1 MTSFNQLF
9 YNKLNFFDKLSF
21 LLFSILPISIIIG
34 NAAININL
42 WLIVLLFLIYCFKFK
57 IWSWLKK
64 NIFLYLITLYF
75 FLNLNSL
82 YSYFV
87 IFENQTDPFW
97 TDDGIKR
104 SLTFIKFVFL
114 VLAFSILLKDRK
126 ILDLV
131 HKSWFCVIL
140 IVIVDIF
147 FERLLGRNIIG
158 NVSPDN
164 TRIVSFFKD
173 ELVVGGFIFC
183 FGYASVSYFINN
195 KTKNKY
201 ILPIMVIFLL
211 IPLSI
216 FITGEKS
223 NFIKSILLFIV
234 TIYFLNKNNYS
245 FNFKI
250 LLASTIFFIFCF
262 VAFNKEMRIKYTE
275 TFDRIKPTLAEN
287 YINIKYFSHYDIA
300 IKIFKNYPVT
310 GVGNKNFRVECFDEK
325 YRDENNMMHFGCIT
339 HPHQIHFEIF

>member
-1 MTSFNQLF
+1 MTLFNQLF

-21 LLFSILPISIIIG
+21 LLFSVLPISIIIG

-42 WLIVLLFLIYCFKFK
+42 WLISLLFLIYCFKFK

-75 FLNLNSL
+75 FLYLNSL

-87 IFENQTDPFW
+87 IFENQTNPFW

-158 NVSPDN
+158 NVSPDG

-173 ELVVGGFIFC
+173 ELVVGGFVFC

-195 KTKNKY
+195 KAKSKY
-201 ILPIMVIFLL
+201 ILPIFIHTNQFCCFSRKHTTKVDINRSHCYYLLLVLFLYPLVI
-211 IPLSI
+211 
-216 FITGEKS
+216 K
-223 NFIKSILLFIV
+223 
-234 TIYFLNKNNYS
+234 
-245 FNFKI
+245 
-250 LLASTIFFIFCF
+250 
-262 VAFNKEMRIKYTE
+262 
-275 TFDRIKPTLAEN
+275 
-287 YINIKYFSHYDIA
+287 
-300 IKIFKNYPVT
+300 
-310 GVGNKNFRVECFDEK
+310 
-325 YRDENNMMHFGCIT
+325 RDEIRFTYCDYIQKH
-339 HPHQIHFEIF
+339 